1 MKINKYLLI
10 VAVFVLGII
19 LATSYFKCKKPVE
32 HPAND
37 STAIVIA
44 QQNQYI
50 AILQKEND
58 SLKTLRKKDSIHFVI
73 LNNNIA
79 NLNEQHIIYVN
90 QIKQLTWD
98 ETCLLAQENFI
109 DTTKIQKVEI
119 NENVKAIISEA
130 QLIETNVAFADVDHL
145 IQVVNSNDT
154 LIAILLNSD
163 NLNSQIISNYEKML
177 SAKDTINE
185 SLQTKN
191 DLLQK
196 DLTLETKKYKRQR
209 LFKFV
214 YKGIAILELLIIAV
228 K

>member
-10 VAVFVLGII
+10 IGVFILGII
-19 LATSYFKCKKPVE
+19 LASSYFKCRKTVE
-32 HPAND
+32 HPATD

-44 QQNQYI
+44 QQNQFI

-79 NLNEQHIIYVN
+79 DLNEQHIIYVN
-90 QIKQLTWD
+90 QIKQLTFD
-98 ETCLLAQENFI
+98 ETCLLAQENFT

-119 NENVKAIISEA
+119 DKNVKAIISEA
-130 QLIETNVAFADVDHL
+130 QLIEVNVAFADVDHL

-163 NLNSQIISNYEKML
+163 NLNSQIISNYVKML
-177 SAKDTINE
+177 SAKDTINL
-185 SLQTKN
+185 SLQAKN
-191 DLLQK
+191 DLLQN
-196 DLTLETKKYKRQR
+196 DLVLETKKYKRQR
-209 LFKFV
+209 FWKFA
-214 YKGIAILELLIIAV
+214 YKGAALVELFIIAI

>member
-1 MKINKYLLI
+1 
-10 VAVFVLGII
+10 
-19 LATSYFKCKKPVE
+19 
-32 HPAND
+32 
-37 STAIVIA
+37 
-44 QQNQYI
+44 
-50 AILQKEND
+50 
-58 SLKTLRKKDSIHFVI
+58 LRKKDSIHFVI

-79 NLNEQHIIYVN
+79 DLNEQHIIYVN
-90 QIKQLTWD
+90 QIKQLSFD
-98 ETCLLAQENFI
+98 ETCLLAQENFT

-119 NENVKAIISEA
+119 DKNIRAIISEA
-130 QLIETNVAFADVDHL
+130 QLIEVNVAFADVDHL

-191 DLLQK
+191 DLLQN
-196 DLTLETKKYKRQR
+196 DLVLETKKYKRQR
-209 LFKFV
+209 FWKYL
-214 YKGIAILELLIIAV
+214 YKSAALVELLIIAI